1 MDTIASRYGQ
11 SLFDLAIE
19 KNQVGEYLEQLT
31 LVFEVF
37 ESDQKIIQFFSH
49 VIIDDSDKMELIEKS
64 FQESL
69 DKMVLNFLK
78 LLIKNKRMKYFGEI
92 YLAFKDL
99 ANEHLG
105 VEEGVVYTPSS
116 LTDEQL
122 AKIAGALSKSQNK
135 EVVLR
140 QVIRPSLIGGLKVV
154 IKNRVI
160 DGSVQNRIELMR
172 KELLRK

>member
-19 KNQVGEYLEQLT
+19 KNQVGNYLEQLN
-31 LVFEVF
+31 LVSEVF
-37 ESDQKIIQFFSH
+37 GSDPKIGQFFSH

-64 FQESL
+64 FKESL

-78 LLIKNKRMKYFGEI
+78 LLIKNRRMKYFSEI
-92 YLAFKDL
+92 FLAYKDL
-99 ANEHLG
+99 ANDYLG
-105 VEEGVVYTPSS
+105 IEEGIVYTPSTLS
-116 LTDEQL
+116 DEQL
-122 AKIAGALSKSQNK
+122 TNIAAALSKSQNK
-135 EVVLR
+135 KVVLR
-140 QVIRPSLIGGLKVV
+140 QVIKPSLIGGLKVV

>member
-11 SLFDLAIE
+11 SLFELAIE
-19 KNQVGEYLEQLT
+19 KNQVGDYLEQMT
-31 LVFEVF
+31 LVNEVF
-37 ESDQKIIQFFSH
+37 ESDPKISQFFAH

-64 FQESL
+64 FQDSL

-78 LLIKNKRMKYFGEI
+78 LLIKNRRMKYFSEI
-92 YLAFKDL
+92 YLAFKGL
-99 ANEHLG
+99 ANDHLG
-105 VEEGVVYTPSS
+105 VEEGIVYTPENLS
-116 LTDEQL
+116 EKQL
-122 AKIAGALSKSQNK
+122 QNIAGALSKSQNK
-135 EVVLR
+135 NVVLR
-140 QVIRPSLIGGLKVV
+140 QVIKPSLIGGLKVV